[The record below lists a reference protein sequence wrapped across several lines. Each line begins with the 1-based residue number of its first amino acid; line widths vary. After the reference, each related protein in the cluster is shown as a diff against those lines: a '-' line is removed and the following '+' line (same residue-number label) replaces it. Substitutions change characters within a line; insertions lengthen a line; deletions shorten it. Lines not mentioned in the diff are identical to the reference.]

1 MSHTE
6 SYLNTATS
14 EMNGAQPPVDY
25 YIRSMIQS
33 HLDSSPFLEKGTQ
46 VRELT
51 QQVLTSICTSL
62 QTDQSGCVE

>member
-14 EMNGAQPPVDY
+14 EMNGAQSSIDY
-25 YIRSMIQS
+25 YIRSMIQP
-33 HLDSSPFLEKGTQ
+33 HLVSPPFLEKGTQ

-51 QQVLTSICTSL
+51 Q
-62 QTDQSGCVE
+62 

>member
-14 EMNGAQPPVDY
+14 EMNGAQPPIDY
-25 YIRSMIQS
+25 YIRSAIQP
-33 HLDSSPFLEKGTQ
+33 HLVSPSFLEKGTQ
-46 VRELT
+46 VKELT
-51 QQVLTSICTSL
+51 LISTHKSTPL

>member
-1 MSHTE
+1 MSQYE

-25 YIRSMIQS
+25 YIRSAIQP
-33 HLDSSPFLEKGTQ
+33 HLGSPPFVEEGTQ

-51 QQVLTSICTSL
+51 Q
-62 QTDQSGCVE
+62 